1 MNAKKSLLAVALLVV
16 AGVCRGAAETSQ
28 ALEEPRCFSSDW
40 AVHHFSPDRHVSRNG
55 TGQGL
60 DLPVETSVHGG
71 SEAELSRAVRGY
83 GQDGHSLVTLDDIV
97 AVAKMTER
105 LVEMNPKD
113 QEFAAAVVG
122 KLAGL
127 VRDKLEDGV
136 SSEEVSLAASAV
148 VDAVATLMKE
158 WSPRESRSNLIG
170 TDLTQPDE
178 QIRHQAG
185 VQTRPAIAKE
195 VTLGALLTEVDELS
209 RSLLRGK
216 AEMGYLQVGTKGV
229 RVVVGKSP
237 GADIGGT
244 RLGVNKGTVTLP
256 SVAALFGEKV
266 PDIARL
272 KVVGFEENP
281 FQGPST
287 SGLGSSVLNVDLY
300 DSTGESIPVQFSRG
314 HIRPVSQRELLTCYL
329 QPGDSQPDVNSE
341 TLQNGLSL
349 SNNLPEDIR
358 ITVQNNL
365 PAPADATL
373 LRPYSPDGHGPM
385 AFRSFGISG
394 RESYLVTVALKA
406 PSRNA
411 TLYGR
416 VGMFP
421 TETEHEFRKVFTAD
435 DDFDTVR
442 TTTHGDDGIVYT
454 TSTVVQPDF
463 SHGEGQYMLGLR
475 MEGCTPTPCRYE
487 IKTFRLGCRFW
498 NEQEQLWS
506 GDGCKVSPDS
516 SAKQTVCLCNHMTP
530 FGAEIVTTPNVI
542 KFKTVF
548 AKFVNLKDNL
558 AVFITVFATLGLY
571 IILLLLVRRWDKRDL
586 SKWAVKEIPG
596 SPGSDAQASQYLM
609 TVHTGHDW
617 EAGTRSK
624 VTFTLY
630 GDQYDS
636 GVREMPQNERTFEMA
651 GTDNFLLKT
660 SQPLGDLI
668 SLKMS
673 HDNSGEG
680 QYASW
685 HLHKVVITHLDTN
698 KRPTSLMTRPD
709 HLAMRLVRWVR
720 ELAAQ
725 VRIRRGF
732 ESREPGD
739 SSTRPVGV
747 SYVTLQT
754 PLQPFLTGGVPDLC
768 MTTFMCDDWLD
779 EVYSAGKFSRT
790 IHAQSEMDLSFGP
803 TFKTAIRNKFTD
815 GHLWLSVGTRRPR
828 SYFTRVQRLSC
839 CLCLLYCKM
848 IASAMWFRTAGQV
861 ASPALFTIGP
871 VDLTFRRPS
880 VTFLGAQTQDT
891 CAAVQCEPV
900 RIALRKIT
908 TQQLWISVVTTLQI
922 FPVNFAIVQI
932 FRRCRPKD
940 KASEGVDPAGEN
952 PKSAKYQVRKKW
964 RASMMPH
971 WFIYL
976 AWAMLFLASLASA
989 FFLVLY
995 SMEWGNDKS
1004 IQWLT
1009 TFGLS
1014 FGHSMFIVHPGKAV
1028 FVVLVMTILCRRR
1041 VSQGPGDMMMDELIF
1056 TTGGS
1061 PEPEHNVP
1069 ASAVAGVASCRDVTR
1084 PGSREEKWRTRW
1096 STGAC
1101 IKYKAEANRPP
1112 PP

>member
-1 MNAKKSLLAVALLVV
+1 M
-16 AGVCRGAAETSQ
+16 
-28 ALEEPRCFSSDW
+28 P
-40 AVHHFSPDRHVSRNG
+40 
-55 TGQGL
+55 
-60 DLPVETSVHGG
+60 
-71 SEAELSRAVRGY
+71 
-83 GQDGHSLVTLDDIV
+83 
-97 AVAKMTER
+97 
-105 LVEMNPKD
+105 
-113 QEFAAAVVG
+113 
-122 KLAGL
+122 
-127 VRDKLEDGV
+127 
-136 SSEEVSLAASAV
+136 
-148 VDAVATLMKE
+148 
-158 WSPRESRSNLIG
+158 
-170 TDLTQPDE
+170 
-178 QIRHQAG
+178 
-185 VQTRPAIAKE
+185 
-195 VTLGALLTEVDELS
+195 
-209 RSLLRGK
+209 
-216 AEMGYLQVGTKGV
+216 
-229 RVVVGKSP
+229 
-237 GADIGGT
+237 
-244 RLGVNKGTVTLP
+244 
-256 SVAALFGEKV
+256 
-266 PDIARL
+266 
-272 KVVGFEENP
+272 
-281 FQGPST
+281 
-287 SGLGSSVLNVDLY
+287 
-300 DSTGESIPVQFSRG
+300 
-314 HIRPVSQRELLTCYL
+314 
-329 QPGDSQPDVNSE
+329 
-341 TLQNGLSL
+341 
-349 SNNLPEDIR
+349 
-358 ITVQNNL
+358 
-365 PAPADATL
+365 
-373 LRPYSPDGHGPM
+373 
-385 AFRSFGISG
+385 
-394 RESYLVTVALKA
+394 
-406 PSRNA
+406 
-411 TLYGR
+411 
-416 VGMFP
+416 
-421 TETEHEFRKVFTAD
+421 
-435 DDFDTVR
+435 
-442 TTTHGDDGIVYT
+442 
-454 TSTVVQPDF
+454 
-463 SHGEGQYMLGLR
+463 
-475 MEGCTPTPCRYE
+475 
-487 IKTFRLGCRFW
+487 
-498 NEQEQLWS
+498 
-506 GDGCKVSPDS
+506 VSPDS
-516 SAKQTVCLCNHMTP
+516 TAKQTVCLCNHMTP

-571 IILLLLVRRWDKRDL
+571 IILLLLVRRWDKWDL

-596 SPGSDAQASQYLM
+596 SPGSDAHASQYLM

-698 KRPTSLMTRPD
+698 KR
-709 HLAMRLVRWVR
+709 
-720 ELAAQ
+720 
-725 VRIRRGF
+725 
-732 ESREPGD
+732 
-739 SSTRPVGV
+739 
-747 SYVTLQT
+747 
-754 PLQPFLTGGVPDLC
+754 
-768 MTTFMCDDWLD
+768 TTFVCDDWLD

-871 VDLTFRRPS
+871 VD
-880 VTFLGAQTQDT
+880 
-891 CAAVQCEPV
+891 
-900 RIALRKIT
+900 IT

-940 KASEGVDPAGEN
+940 KASVDPAGEN

-976 AWAMLFLASLASA
+976 AWAMLVLASLVSA

-1069 ASAVAGVASCRDVTR
+1069 ASEPVADTSSKDSEESKDTATARVDVAKQRKQKRKKDKLLRFGKQFVAYILYVIFALMVVNETWEPTAYHAHHDMKGQLVDGFDKVQKREDILLWMRAAFTDNLYPETEYNGGTISWEERVFIHDVRAYRLGPVRIQQWRAETEPCTVTKPALIHLTKRCLLPWHDSFRHGGNFFTNVTASALHKATTSYGRGGYTVDLGEDPAQMRSVLTAMIRGHWLDRLTSTVQVDFSLYNADASMFHALRLAYKFLPTGDVAARFSANSFKTINNKGVYATVVFLSKAGFVGCVIYLAFNLYKTGKKEGKLFFSNYDNLLEVASLFASLVVIALDVAKVVIKQQTESRIHQQRNQVDRSFIDLDQAAQVNEYFVNAVAALVCFTTLRLCRFLDQISARIEFFSDNVRLWAGHMLGCLIIFLMLIAGYSMLGTLLFSPYLRGYKSLPDASASLLLMFWKKNDVDWLGLNKGILGPMYVFSFAGATVFLMFHLTAAVMLGATALVRGERAGKGGGKSQSR
-1084 PGSREEKWRTRW
+1084 PKAKGGRRLPSGKWVKYLKPSR
-1096 STGAC
+1096 G
-1101 IKYKAEANRPP
+1101 EATVPTYESEV
-1112 PP
+1112 